1 NRLKLRL
8 KEQKIDMEITDKALE
23 LLAIKGFDPIL
34 GARPLRRVIQKE
46 IENEISK
53 LILSGKIGEGSKITI
68 DAQDEKFIIAPF

>member
-1 NRLKLRL
+1 
-8 KEQKIDMEITDKALE
+8 MEITDKALE

-53 LILSGKIGEGSKITI
+53 LILSGKITEGSKITI
-68 DAQDEKFIIAPF
+68 DAENEKFVIK

>member
-1 NRLKLRL
+1 
-8 KEQKIDMEITDKALE
+8 DKALE

-53 LILSGKIGEGSKITI
+53 LILSGKITEGSKITI
-68 DAQDEKFIIAPF
+68 DAENEKFVIK